1 MPLAGRRMPDRGCGP
16 TEIGADDGNE
26 EEDDCV
32 VVLTSHW
39 VSPVGR
45 RLVEGFQMVKKLNL
59 WCGLVIFL
67 RIFFFNNL
75 NFVTSYKK
83 TIIILYKVKRLDY
96 QKHFIL
102 LIFSKF
108 KVIFKNINKFIFLI

>member
-1 MPLAGRRMPDRGCGP
+1 MPDRGCGP

-67 RIFFFNNL
+67 RIFFNNL
-75 NFVTSYKK
+75 IFVTSDKK
-83 TIIILYKVKRLDY
+83 NNNNFYIKLKDLII
-96 QKHFIL
+96 
-102 LIFSKF
+102 
-108 KVIFKNINKFIFLI
+108 KNILFY